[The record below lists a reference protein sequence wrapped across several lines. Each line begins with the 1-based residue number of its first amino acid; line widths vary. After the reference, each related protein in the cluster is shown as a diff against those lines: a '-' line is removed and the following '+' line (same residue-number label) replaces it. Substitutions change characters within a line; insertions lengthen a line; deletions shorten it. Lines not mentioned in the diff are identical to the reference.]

1 MQMKNIFIAAVLAVA
16 VVGGL
21 VWKFS
26 GESAPSGAVLADH
39 SDHLALIPEDTLFY
53 MGSLEPVNAKNMM
66 ASMSS
71 MYQFADPEMWDE
83 LGEQAA
89 KELAGDANSVGSKFA
104 LSLFN
109 FFMQGMSEPQVM
121 FEKTGAKD
129 VLFSSIYS
137 VGLMPVLRYEADQ
150 QRFEEFLTQLES
162 DAKITA
168 LMKEVGGLR
177 YRTYPLAPGNGE
189 SLDLVAAYYEGDA
202 VFTLAFGSTADQQ
215 ALRLALGLEK
225 PASSLK
231 TAGTVVQLKNE
242 YGYLP
247 DSLGY
252 LSIKQI
258 ITALT
263 SSDNRAGAMLAM
275 LDQSAQNK
283 LSEMRSP
290 QCAAEFADIA
300 AVWPRWVMGYRT
312 LDYSEKG
319 FSGDFHMNVEIKD
332 QPLTDVLKL
341 IRGHIPTDMTGAQS
355 DIFSMAIGLDVSRLD
370 QVISGVAKLTEN
382 FQYQCPL
389 LQQLNGSAD
398 AINSVRPMVAMSTGM
413 ARGLKGVRMSLFDIQ
428 GDVAAGEISVVDGL
442 LSVSGDQIRALINIM
457 MAMNPNAGMINIPED
472 GSPVALPMPQQWLQG
487 AAQQVQAML
496 AVKDNHAVVFAGDTA
511 KGLYEKALGEPL
523 NENGLLFF
531 SMDYG
536 RYMKL
541 LGGFMDVAAQD
552 AETTPEEKA
561 EIEKFRNAMSKLD
574 YREKVLMR
582 FTDKGFEIEGSIA
595 INTQ

>member
-1 MQMKNIFIAAVLAVA
+1 M
-16 VVGGL
+16 
-21 VWKFS
+21 
-26 GESAPSGAVLADH
+26 
-39 SDHLALIPEDTLFY
+39 
-53 MGSLEPVNAKNMM
+53 
-66 ASMSS
+66 
-71 MYQFADPEMWDE
+71 
-83 LGEQAA
+83 
-89 KELAGDANSVGSKFA
+89 
-104 LSLFN
+104 
-109 FFMQGMSEPQVM
+109 
-121 FEKTGAKD
+121 
-129 VLFSSIYS
+129 
-137 VGLMPVLRYEADQ
+137 
-150 QRFEEFLTQLES
+150 
-162 DAKITA
+162 
-168 LMKEVGGLR
+168 
-177 YRTYPLAPGNGE
+177 
-189 SLDLVAAYYEGDA
+189 
-202 VFTLAFGSTADQQ
+202 
-215 ALRLALGLEK
+215 
-225 PASSLK
+225 
-231 TAGTVVQLKNE
+231 
-242 YGYLP
+242 
-247 DSLGY
+247 
-252 LSIKQI
+252 
-258 ITALT
+258 
-263 SSDNRAGAMLAM
+263 
-275 LDQSAQNK
+275 
-283 LSEMRSP
+283 
-290 QCAAEFADIA
+290 
-300 AVWPRWVMGYRT
+300 
-312 LDYSEKG
+312 
-319 FSGDFHMNVEIKD
+319 
-332 QPLTDVLKL
+332 LTDVLKL

-487 AAQQVQAML
+487 AAQRVQAML

-511 KGLYEKALGEPL
+511 KGLYQKALDEPL

-552 AETTPEEKA
+552 VETTAEEKA